1 MASIPNTIPSTVYD
15 SLLLKLVTV
24 LELTQKPDGIS
35 TPQAKQAVLQATN
48 EFKSLLLQAK
58 TLATNLPGGELHIND
73 QDDVIEMLT
82 TLRDRKRDQ
91 LITFSS
97 KTSQAVASAVGSHM
111 MNDLGMEVDS
121 MASTPMHSS

>member
-1 MASIPNTIPSTVYD
+1 MANTIPSTVYD

-48 EFKSLLLQAK
+48 EFKTLLVTAK
-58 TLATNLPGGELHIND
+58 NLADNLPGGDLDIVD
-73 QDDVIEMLT
+73 QDNVIEMLT

-91 LITFSS
+91 LVEFSS
-97 KTSQAVASAVGSHM
+97 KSSQVASAVGTHM
-111 MNDLGMEVDS
+111 FTDAGMEIDS
-121 MASTPMHSS
+121 MASTPMT